1 MHTKKYAHLCPNL
14 PCSSANRRASLP
26 SSILRGHTMEVE
38 EGEGVRRWRRFPVSP
53 HTISSFRRVMKS
65 SSFKPSSREFCSN
78 YRQVD
83 INSSAP
89 NPNILQLYVLIA
101 QKTSKSSIDN
111 FKNTS
116 PRNFELSAKKKYT
129 WTPQAVCFN
138 WSMQTPY
145 NRAVKFKFQL
155 Q

>member
-1 MHTKKYAHLCPNL
+1 
-14 PCSSANRRASLP
+14 
-26 SSILRGHTMEVE
+26 MEVE

-101 QKTSKSSIDN
+101 QKTSKSSIDDFKIQVLEILN
-111 FKNTS
+111 CRLRKNTGDLHLVFLDPTGS
-116 PRNFELSAKKKYT
+116 VL
-129 WTPQAVCFN
+129 
-138 WSMQTPY
+138 
-145 NRAVKFKFQL
+145 
-155 Q
+155 